1 MSKFKIIDMRT
12 QEILEQFPE
21 TRENDHLLYIQ
32 YVETYHYQEFNREV
46 FAKYKKL
53 EIPPFSSIERSGRD
67 LRRKF
72 PNLRGTS
79 NTQKNRSQ
87 AEAEY
92 RESYKSNDFLTR

>member
-1 MSKFKIIDMRT
+1 MKKLKIVDIRT

-21 TRENDHLLYIQ
+21 TRESDHLLYIQ
-32 YVETYHYQEFNREV
+32 YIETYYYQDFNREI
-46 FAKYKKL
+46 FANYKKL
-53 EIPPFSSIERSGRD
+53 NIPPFSSVERSGRD

-79 NTQKNRSQ
+79 NTQNNRSQ

-92 RESYKSNDFLTR
+92 RENYK